1 MEVMPSGSVTLAKLS
16 HIKKAPCSILVT
28 PDGMSMPVRA
38 VQFENE
44 EFPMVV
50 SLLPSSKVTLSK
62 FAHL

>member
-16 HIKKAPCSILVT
+16 NIKKAACYILVN
-28 PDGMSMPVRA
+28 PGGMSMPVRA